1 MTLHFLSTRSEAAR
15 RIALLISVA
24 VLVGVPLP
32 GISAATDDLGRLR
45 QAVVSG
51 NSGDLRTLL
60 KFPGVRTLVAQK
72 DNNDLLYLA
81 IEKTCGNR
89 YNGSDASAEELQ
101 RSAACDERQAQVIKV
116 LLENGARASINATH
130 PRPPAL
136 LHAVRLRTPKCVEA
150 LLAAGPDPNIMDN
163 GYRPLPLAAKNG
175 ATAPEIVKLL
185 LDAGADPNRDDKEN
199 GPPLVAILNY
209 GQWSRDLND
218 ARREKI
224 PGRYELLRTNSKN
237 TVEMLLQAGADPS
250 VGLQV
255 TLLHEKPA
263 AADDELIPLFVAAG
277 GLKRPRYTRDQALED
292 LLRAKVDRGWPDS
305 KYIRIKT
312 LIENGKL

>member
-1 MTLHFLSTRSEAAR
+1 MLTVA
-15 RIALLISVA
+15 A
-24 VLVGVPLP
+24 VLIGPVLR
-32 GISAATDDLGRLR
+32 SAGASDDLPRLR
-45 QAVVSG
+45 EAVVTG

-60 KFPGVRTLVAQK
+60 QLPEVRTLVAQK

-116 LLENGARASINATH
+116 LLENGAVASINATH

-136 LHAVRLRTPKCVEA
+136 LHAVRLRTAKCVEA
-150 LLAAGPDPNIMDN
+150 LLVAGPNPNISDN

-209 GQWSRDLND
+209 GQWNRDLND

-224 PGRYELLRTNSKN
+224 PGRYELLRTNSKK

-263 AADDELIPLFVAAG
+263 AAADELIPMFLAAG
-277 GLKRPRYTRDQALED
+277 GLKQPRYTRDQALGD
-292 LLRAKVDRGWPDS
+292 LLRAKVDQGWPDT
-305 KYIRIKT
+305 KYARMR
-312 LIENGKL
+312 KLFEMGGP

>member
-1 MTLHFLSTRSEAAR
+1 MKLSVLSQHSYVLRKLAMLTVA
-15 RIALLISVA
+15 A
-24 VLVGVPLP
+24 VLVGPLLR
-32 GISAATDDLGRLR
+32 SAVASDDLGRLR

-60 KFPGVRTLVAQK
+60 QLPGVRTLVAQK

-101 RSAACDERQAQVIKV
+101 RSASCDERQAQVIKV
-116 LLENGARASINATH
+116 LLESGARASINATH

-136 LHAVRLRTPKCVEA
+136 LHAVRLRMPKCVEA

-175 ATAPEIVKLL
+175 ATAPEIVRLL
-185 LDAGADPNRDDKEN
+185 LDAGADPNIGDKEY
-199 GPPLVAILNY
+199 GAPLVAILNY
-209 GQWSRDLND
+209 GEWNHDLND

-224 PGRYELLRTNSKN
+224 PGRYELLRTNSKK

-263 AADDELIPLFVAAG
+263 AADDELIPIFLAAG
-277 GLKRPRYTRDQALED
+277 GLKQPRYTRDQALED
-292 LLRAKVDRGWPDS
+292 LVRTKVDRAWPES
-305 KYIRIKT
+305 KYARIK
-312 LIENGKL
+312 KLLQTGAP